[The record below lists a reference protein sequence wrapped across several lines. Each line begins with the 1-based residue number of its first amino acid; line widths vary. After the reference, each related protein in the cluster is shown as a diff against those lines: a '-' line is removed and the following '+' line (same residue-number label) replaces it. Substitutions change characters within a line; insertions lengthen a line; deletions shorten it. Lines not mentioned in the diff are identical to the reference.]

1 MSAKY
6 SAVMVVRDDSKF
18 LIVRRS
24 STAPWM
30 PLKWSLPGGTIEKGE
45 HPLDAGIR
53 EVYEEVGLELDP
65 KKTRQAVVVG
75 PVQYYTCEPGG
86 WTGSPVLKLTHGI
99 LENDLMAWVLPDEAA
114 QYDLLPGLLDTV
126 GEISSRLQ
134 VERLRQ
140 LIRQQLK
147 HA

>member
-1 MSAKY
+1 VSIKY
-6 SAVMVVRDDSKF
+6 SAVMVVRADSRF

-30 PLKWSLPGGTIEKGE
+30 PLRWSLPGGTIEEGE
-45 HPLDAGIR
+45 SPLEAGIR
-53 EVYEEVGLELDP
+53 EVYEEVNLDLDP
-65 KKTRQAVVVG
+65 GKTRQEKVVG

-86 WTGSPVLKLTHGI
+86 WTGSPALKLTDGI

>member
-1 MSAKY
+1 VSIKY
-6 SAVMVVRDDSKF
+6 SAVMVVRADSRF

-30 PLKWSLPGGTIEKGE
+30 PLRWSLPGGTIEEGE

-53 EVYEEVGLELDP
+53 EVYEEVNIELDP
-65 KKTRQAVVVG
+65 KKTRQAAVVG

-99 LENDLMAWVLPDEAA
+99 LENDLMAWVLPEEAA
-114 QYDLLPGLLDTV
+114 QYELLPGLLDTV
-126 GEISSRLQ
+126 SAISSRLQ
-134 VERLRQ
+134 LGNLRQ